1 MSTSPNCRITLS
13 PSGCPKSS
21 LILLKSSMSIKM
33 QERERPIRRA
43 ISVFRLRS
51 RENCLRLG
59 SPVRSSRMESSRSS
73 RFVSDSD
80 WYREPYRRRGLACS
94 TRSPG
99 EMSAGSTTSTPQD
112 RNFSARR
119 RAFIP
124 PTRMM
129 GTPRAPLRS
138 RNRRMTSNSSAVSP
152 CSPSRMP
159 DKRLTESP
167 ESRSRDQEDVS
178 STRYPSCSR
187 NRAAPRRTGHKGLAM
202 ITEFATFS
210 PVPSPKSPVF
220 AYYEEYFDRREFFW
234 RRPGRPSRL
243 FFPALAAP
251 VEHFRVLER
260 HGGDVREGGEQV
272 QVLLGKSIRAV
283 VIEVQDADD
292 FGPPLDRDRQLRPH
306 LRLRLHVPGILL
318 HIADERGLALLGH
331 PPGDPFPDPEEDL
344 LLDLWPEAPLGL
356 DPQNAGRPVDEDHG
370 AAGGSHQVR
379 GVVDDELG

>member
-1 MSTSPNCRITLS
+1 MSTR
-13 PSGCPKSS
+13 
-21 LILLKSSMSIKM
+21 M

-43 ISVFRLRS
+43 ISTFRERS

-159 DKRLTESP
+159 DSRLTESP
-167 ESRSRDQEDVS
+167 ESRSLDQEKVY
-178 STRYPSCSR
+178 STRYPSSAR
-187 NRAAPRRTGHKGLAM
+187 NRAALRSTGHKGLAM
-202 ITEFATFS
+202 ITSF
-210 PVPSPKSPVF
+210 PNLVPARPRNPPIFV
-220 AYYEEYFDRREFFW
+220 YYEEYFDGREIFW
-234 RRPGRPSRL
+234 
-243 FFPALAAP
+243 
-251 VEHFRVLER
+251 
-260 HGGDVREGGEQV
+260 
-272 QVLLGKSIRAV
+272 
-283 VIEVQDADD
+283 
-292 FGPPLDRDRQLRPH
+292 
-306 LRLRLHVPGILL
+306 LRLVYRLVNSLTHR
-318 HIADERGLALLGH
+318 E
-331 PPGDPFPDPEEDL
+331 
-344 LLDLWPEAPLGL
+344 
-356 DPQNAGRPVDEDHG
+356 
-370 AAGGSHQVR
+370 
-379 GVVDDELG
+379 